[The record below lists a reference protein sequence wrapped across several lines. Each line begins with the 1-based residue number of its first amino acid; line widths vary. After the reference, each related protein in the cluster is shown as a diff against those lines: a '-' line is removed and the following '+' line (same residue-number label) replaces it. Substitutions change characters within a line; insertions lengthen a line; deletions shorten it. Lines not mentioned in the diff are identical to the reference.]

1 MPERPEKSF
10 DLISPTAFAVTYF
23 RQFSDI
29 PYAMELSQRVN
40 AQAFVEQHLGKNL
53 DGCLPL
59 LLQIEARYK
68 AIDHLITQFG
78 YTQIL
83 ELASGLLPRGMVM
96 SENPNI
102 TFVESDLPAMVDLK
116 QELVSKLIG
125 NRPNLQFK
133 AIDATQIPSQFPLHA
148 DYLREDCPVI
158 ILCEGL
164 LSYLTFPEK
173 ERVCANIREVLSH
186 YGGVWITPDLTTKQ
200 QYSMRQTNPAIKKA
214 FQGIANATGR
224 SMFDNSFNDM
234 AYARQFFQEQGFCIE
249 EHSMVEV
256 IDELTCLAKFKINI
270 GSVKHFLAAMP
281 VFALTLNR
289 KGTII

>member
-1 MPERPEKSF
+1 MLERTGKSF

-29 PYAMELSQRVN
+29 PYAVELAQRVN
-40 AQAFVEQHLGKNL
+40 AQTFVEQYLGKDL
-53 DGCLPL
+53 QGCVPL

-68 AIDHLITQFG
+68 AINHLITRFG

-116 QELVSKLIG
+116 KELVSKLIG
-125 NRPNLQFK
+125 NRPNLHFK
-133 AIDATQIPSQFPLHA
+133 AIDATRIPSQFPLHA
-148 DYLREDCPVI
+148 DYLRSENKVT

-249 EHSMVEV
+249 EHSMMEV
-256 IDELTCLAKFKINI
+256 IDELTCLAKFRVNR
-270 GSVKHFLAAMP
+270 GSVEHFLATMP

-289 KGTII
+289 KGTIL